1 MSDVAARA
9 GVSHQTVSR
18 VVNGH
23 PHVAPATRQRVQQAI
38 EDLGYR
44 PNTAARALVTGSTR
58 TFGLVTSHIN
68 QYGPAQ
74 TLLGLEQAARA
85 AGYSLSVAILDDDSE
100 GAMREAVDRFVAQSV
115 DAVLA
120 LSTYGQAVESL
131 RRFEVPVPLIAV
143 QVGRDERRP
152 TVWVDQEAGAAL
164 ATRHLL
170 ELGHRTVHHVAGP
183 GDSME
188 ARGRIVGWRR
198 ELLAAGAEVPEVL
211 TGDWWPASGHAA
223 GRELAARIRGRR
235 AGEPAVTAV
244 FLANDQMALGLLN
257 ALHGEG
263 LTVPGDLSIVG
274 FDDVPEAAYYTPPL
288 TTVRQDFA
296 ELGRR
301 GVELVLARL
310 GGGDHQA
317 EPVEPQ
323 LVVRST
329 TGPPPSPKGRREA
342 PVAAPAGTRALAAP
356 GRLPRRAAD
365 RTAGTTPVTGG
376 RKGLLT

>member
-23 PHVAPATRQRVQQAI
+23 PHVAPATRERVQRAI
-38 EDLGYR
+38 EELGYR

-58 TFGLVTSHIN
+58 TLGLVTSHVN

-74 TLLGLEQAARA
+74 TLIGLEQAARA
-85 AGYSLSVAILDDDSE
+85 AGYSLSVAILDDDTES
-100 GAMREAVDRFVAQSV
+100 AMREAVDRFVSQSV

-131 RRFEVPVPLIAV
+131 RRFEVPVPLVAV
-143 QVGRDERRP
+143 QVGRDRQHP

-170 ELGHRTVHHVAGP
+170 GLGHRTVHHVCGP
-183 GDSME
+183 GDSLE
-188 ARGRIVGWRR
+188 ARGRVVGWRR
-198 ELLAAGAEVPEVL
+198 ELVAVGAEVPEVL
-211 TGDWWPASGHAA
+211 QGDWWPASGYAA
-223 GRELAARIRGRR
+223 GRRLAARIRDDR
-235 AGEPAVTAV
+235 AGGPGVSAV

-257 ALHGEG
+257 ALHEEG
-263 LTVPGDLSIVG
+263 IAVPGEVSVVG

-310 GGGDHQA
+310 HGE
-317 EPVEPQ
+317 EPEVDPVVPQ

-329 TGPPPSPKGRREA
+329 T
-342 PVAAPAGTRALAAP
+342 AAP
-356 GRLPRRAAD
+356 GR
-365 RTAGTTPVTGG
+365 RT
-376 RKGLLT
+376 GLTQTVDVRSC